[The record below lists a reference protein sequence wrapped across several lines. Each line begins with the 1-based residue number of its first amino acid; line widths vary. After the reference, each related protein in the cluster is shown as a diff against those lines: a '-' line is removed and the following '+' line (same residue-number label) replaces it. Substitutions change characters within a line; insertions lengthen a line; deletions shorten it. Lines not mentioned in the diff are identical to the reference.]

1 MDLNTMKLLSYF
13 LAFVLLMY
21 SIVSFIYVDP
31 SSGKAKTSESNL
43 AKGLVYLGMTC
54 IVAYVV
60 ATN

>member
-31 SSGKAKTSESNL
+31 ASGKTKATPENSV
-43 AKGLVYLGMTC
+43 KGLLYLGMMC
-54 IVAYVV
+54 ILVYVV